1 MYLINL
7 IFVLIKA
14 AGECIEKRRRKGLKK
29 KAEDAQKAREN
40 AFKVKNQVDKENE
53 LIKQGSEKKLI
64 ESINNIN
71 HSFEEEEE
79 DKESES
85 ASTDEDKL
93 NDMIFEEDQG
103 L

>member
-1 MYLINL
+1 M
-7 IFVLIKA
+7 
-14 AGECIEKRRRKGLKK
+14 
-29 KAEDAQKAREN
+29 
-40 AFKVKNQVDKENE
+40 
-53 LIKQGSEKKLI
+53 IKQGSEKKLI